1 MSERN
6 VLSAHVQ
13 MNTVLDHPAV
23 SNTIHFYLYPPH
35 QRFSVWFVDGC
46 CNNILTDTFDW
57 TVRCITVC
65 TEWDCLVLGCSFLQV
80 GRLMCLCICHG
91 SCGALIYLTQQ
102 VKQRTEYRFYSIDVG
117 CNLIF
122 FPHASPTYFWL
133 PHH

>member
-35 QRFSVWFVDGC
+35 QRFSVWFV
-46 CNNILTDTFDW
+46 
-57 TVRCITVC
+57 
-65 TEWDCLVLGCSFLQV
+65 E
-80 GRLMCLCICHG
+80 
-91 SCGALIYLTQQ
+91 

-117 CNLIF
+117 CNLII

-133 PHH
+133 PHHKAIKKKPAHCSC